1 VCYHWSEFRRVSYTT
16 YGNADR
22 ISDWIALEGGRKY
35 YIESAHLNG
44 HGGDHFS
51 TGVEIEQE
59 TLNPSHPRNVKE
71 VQKLSFHTEDTRETH
86 RLTITYAETGVID
99 EGTFRIQFTNPNDL
113 KRSVS
118 DELRTNNSARNIR
131 DGIKGYFN
139 SVGVNTVVTKT

>member
-1 VCYHWSEFRRVSYTT
+1 
-16 YGNADR
+16 
-22 ISDWIALEGGRKY
+22 
-35 YIESAHLNG
+35 
-44 HGGDHFS
+44 
-51 TGVEIEQE
+51 
-59 TLNPSHPRNVKE
+59 
-71 VQKLSFHTEDTRETH
+71 
-86 RLTITYAETGVID
+86 LTITYAETGVID